1 MIEMDFDAA
10 LKEMKEQ
17 DANDKASKAIYRAQG
32 VNPDEY
38 AQDMQLSKQTGLPLE
53 TVRRDREFA
62 KKKAS
67 AF

>member
-38 AQDMQLSKQTGLPLE
+38 AQDMHHRRLMLMPSLQKTQKHATGS
-53 TVRRDREFA
+53 TNMQ
-62 KKKAS
+62 S
-67 AF
+67 